1 MTRSQSQKPTCKDLE
16 PNDQSTV
23 IRFEAT
29 YTPVSTRA
37 GSRFHKKNHLMMETT
52 GCPVLS
58 S

>member
-37 GSRFHKKNHLMMETT
+37 GSCFHKKII
-52 GCPVLS
+52 
-58 S
+58 